1 MRKTTLKIMAAVGAA
16 AVLMTGCF
24 GNKQAPAAPAE
35 TTAAAAAESAAGS
48 AAAGDAGA
56 EKKDSAGAEKKDS
69 AGAEKKDSAGAEKK
83 DSSGEEK
90 KDSAAEE
97 TKEGTAEGE
106 SKAADESS
114 AAAEETAAG
123 AQEGTNALVKSAAS
137 ALQKQAAEAWKG
149 YGSANVN
156 VNQARKLLIVTLN
169 RADLTDE
176 AVRAMSE
183 EDWKELSSK
192 AQQLAS
198 QCKSAMD
205 KMGLKDY
212 HVGVEV
218 VDSVGGKDYL
228 KIVDGNVDYDVWS
241 QIAGERAAQAVRDA
255 EAAAAAAAASAAAEA
270 ATAPAVSSE
279 FGPGA
284 GLTPA
289 DGKVSERVT
298 AVVAETTAA
307 AAETPAQQ

>member
-56 EKKDSAGAEKKDS
+56 EKKDSAEAEKKDS

-106 SKAADESS
+106 SKAADES
-114 AAAEETAAG
+114 AAADETAAG
-123 AQEGTNALVKSAAS
+123 AQEGTNALVRSAAS
-137 ALQKQAAEAWKG
+137 ALQKQAAEAWKS

-241 QIAGERAAQAVRDA
+241 QIAGERATQAVRDA